1 MPTYEYRCKKCG
13 TKIEVEATIEEK
25 SKGLKVKCSNCAS
38 EEVEQV
44 FSSFCCIGSTGSNDS
59 NSGCCCCG

>member
-25 SKGLKVKCSNCAS
+25 SKGLKIKCPNCGCD
-38 EEVEQV
+38 EGEQV
-44 FSSFCCIGSTGSNDS
+44 FSSFCCISSNGGSSNS
-59 NSGCCCCG
+59 SGCCCCG